1 MENIDIESCTFQE
14 LAKELKVEPRT
25 LYNWLKPIRQ
35 ELLEM
40 YPYPRFRLRMLMP
53 KQVRRIKEFLVV

>member
-1 MENIDIESCTFQE
+1 MKKPNTLQE
-14 LAKELKVEPRT
+14 LADLYQIDQRT

-40 YPYPRFRLRMLMP
+40 YPTKKKNLSILLP
-53 KQVRRIKEFLVV
+53 KQVKRIVELLGDYE